1 MIGIPGW
8 PCQSYSIRVRET
20 AQGPVEQF
28 LERIL
33 ALVANFADSIVDP
46 LPVGYAFGAGMVA
59 TVNPCGFALLPA
71 YIAFYLSDNPHGSV
85 EEHLPARLLKSLL
98 ISLMVTLGFVL
109 LFGVVGLVIS
119 SGGRFIVDVM
129 PWAGLAVGVLMLALG
144 AWLLAG
150 KRNFY
155 LGAATRLS
163 ARINV
168 GKGGNIPSYF
178 LFGIAYGIASLSCT
192 LPIFLIVVV
201 SSLTGSS
208 FVSGMSQFLSYSLGM
223 GATLLVLTVGIAVF
237 KGVAATYM
245 RRIVPYV
252 ERASAGMV
260 ALAGVFIVY
269 YWLTIGDLGDSIKGF
284 F

>member
-1 MIGIPGW
+1 
-8 PCQSYSIRVRET
+8 
-20 AQGPVEQF
+20 VEQF
-28 LERIL
+28 LESIL
-33 ALVANFADSIVDP
+33 ALVANFTDSIVDP

-71 YIAFYLSDNPHGSV
+71 YIAFYLGDNPHGSGA
-85 EEHLPARLLKSLL
+85 EHLPSRLLKSLL

-109 LFGVVGLVIS
+109 LFGVVGLAIN
-119 SGGRFIVDVM
+119 SGGRFIVDMM

-150 KRNFY
+150 KRNLY

-178 LFGIAYGIASLSCT
+178 LFGIAYGVASLSCT
-192 LPIFLIVVV
+192 LPLFLIVVV

-208 FVSGMSQFLSYSLGM
+208 FMSGMTQFLSYSLGM
-223 GATLLVLTVGIAVF
+223 GTTLLALTLGMAVF
-237 KGVAATYM
+237 KSVAATYM

-260 ALAGVFIVY
+260 TLAGIFIIY
-269 YWLTIGDLGDSIKGF
+269 YWLTIGELGESIQDLF
-284 F
+284 

>member
-1 MIGIPGW
+1 MAVSKLFEYRRGG
-8 PCQSYSIRVRET
+8 V
-20 AQGPVEQF
+20 AGPVEHF
-28 LERIL
+28 LESIL
-33 ALVANFADSIVDP
+33 ALVANLADSIVDP

-71 YIAFYLSDNPHGSV
+71 YIAFYLGDNPHGSDR
-85 EEHLPARLLKSLL
+85 ERLPSRLLKSLL
-98 ISLMVTLGFVL
+98 ISIMVTLGFVL
-109 LFGVVGLVIS
+109 LFGAVGLVIS
-119 SGGRFIVDVM
+119 SGGRFIVDAM

-144 AWLLAG
+144 AWLFAG
-150 KRNFY
+150 KRSFY

-168 GKGGNIPSYF
+168 GKGGSIPSYF
-178 LFGIAYGIASLSCT
+178 LFGVAYGIASLSCT

-208 FVSGMSQFLSYSLGM
+208 FVSGMTQFVSYSLGM
-223 GATLLVLTVGIAVF
+223 GATLMVLTVGIAVF

-260 ALAGVFIVY
+260 TLAGIFIVY
-269 YWLTIGDLGDSIKGF
+269 YWLTIGELGESIQGF

>member
-1 MIGIPGW
+1 
-8 PCQSYSIRVRET
+8 
-20 AQGPVEQF
+20 VEQ
-28 LERIL
+28 LVERIL
-33 ALVANFADSIVDP
+33 ALVANFADSIVEV

-71 YIAFYLSDNPHGSV
+71 YIAFYLGDTPQGSGN
-85 EEHLPARLLKSLL
+85 EQLPSRLLKGLLLSLT
-98 ISLMVTLGFVL
+98 VTLGFVL
-109 LFGVVGLVIS
+109 LFGLAGLGIS

-129 PWAGLAVGVLMLALG
+129 PWAGLAVGVLMLVMG

-150 KRNFY
+150 KKNFY

-163 ARINV
+163 AKINV
-168 GKGGNIPSYF
+168 GQGGNIPSYF

-192 LPIFLIVVV
+192 LPIFMIVVV

-208 FVSGMSQFLSYSLGM
+208 FAHGMAQFISYSLGM
-223 GATLLVLTVGIAVF
+223 GATLMVLTVGMALF
-237 KGVAATYM
+237 KGVAVSNM

-260 ALAGVFIVY
+260 ILAGVFIVY
-269 YWLTIGDLGDSIKGF
+269 YWLTIGELGESIQDF